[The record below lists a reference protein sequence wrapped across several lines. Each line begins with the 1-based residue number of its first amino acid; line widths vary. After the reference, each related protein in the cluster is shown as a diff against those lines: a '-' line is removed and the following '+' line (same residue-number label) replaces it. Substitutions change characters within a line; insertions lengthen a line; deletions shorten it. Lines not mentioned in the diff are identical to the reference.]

1 MIEKI
6 RKFFTRNLGLKL
18 ISFLFALVLWFT
30 LIPEEKTFSEK
41 TLTVPL
47 EIHNIPADMEL
58 IERPIQTVDV
68 TIRAPNRLIPQLSS
82 ANVHTVLDL
91 QKATV
96 AQEEYSLNRNM
107 VSIPEGAEVKEI
119 YPSKINLRFEKSREI
134 MLDVKPNI
142 IGELPE
148 GYVLLQTEAVP
159 SQVLVKGPESII
171 DAQEVVRT
179 SPVDISGLTQSTEIE
194 ADLILPDPD
203 LTLTSAR
210 NTVLVKIQ
218 IGENRPEEQEPA
230 KTTEKK

>member
-18 ISFLFALVLWFT
+18 ISFLFALVLWFS

-47 EIHNIPADMEL
+47 ELHNIPSDMEL

-210 NTVLVKIQ
+210 NTVLIKIQ
-218 IGENRPEEQEPA
+218 IGENRPDGKEPA